1 MKVFRCDE
9 IMTIFSVLRQ
19 IRPAFCLADRLEFS
33 NRLFFAFAFP
43 RFTMGEN
50 DGVRTRHQDFTQ
62 CVVVSAASQ
71 SLGGDLAWS
80 RPDEMA
86 GFLCKLHYPGSTINH
101 TMKNLVA
108 FAIIPAT
115 FFTVTCSRIRMLHT
129 AISLSA
135 QAYAEYQYPNHVPS
149 ATASVAATRNNRT
162 SYYEMELMTTQ
173 HVPQQMF
180 FTMSINSMLP
190 PVVYSN
196 VQSTIDTYRMAWGNP
211 NANVTFLDDAKCLEM
226 IEALEPRLIGPF
238 RKEKGAHKADICR
251 VAALY
256 LEGGYYFDLDL
267 KAIHAVMLPA
277 PSAERDIGF
286 VSVLEDKRVPPF
298 HDNIF
303 QAFLASRPRHPILRM
318 ALNLMVEYYEGTRKI
333 LGINMGTSTMKMAI
347 DAVSDE
353 DRRDVLLL
361 QEMQNLPK
369 FDDWYPDLPPQKGDG
384 CCCDFIV
391 HDPDERKVFFWSH
404 VAGWGNNCIA
414 REESR

>member
-1 MKVFRCDE
+1 
-9 IMTIFSVLRQ
+9 
-19 IRPAFCLADRLEFS
+19 
-33 NRLFFAFAFP
+33 
-43 RFTMGEN
+43 
-50 DGVRTRHQDFTQ
+50 
-62 CVVVSAASQ
+62 
-71 SLGGDLAWS
+71 
-80 RPDEMA
+80 
-86 GFLCKLHYPGSTINH
+86 
-101 TMKNLVA
+101 
-108 FAIIPAT
+108 
-115 FFTVTCSRIRMLHT
+115 MLHT

-149 ATASVAATRNNRT
+149 ATASVAATSNNRT

-211 NANVTFLDDAKCLEM
+211 NANVTFLDDAKCLKM
-226 IEALEPRLIGPF
+226 IESLEPRLIGPF

-267 KAIHAVMLPA
+267 KAIHDVMLPP

-369 FDDWYPDLPPQKGDG
+369 FDDWYPDLPPQKGAG